1 MRLNAEFASHAV
13 GVYPRRMRIL
23 RLCSALLLV
32 GLFGT
37 IGRAAESPA
46 ISDGNLVSLD
56 VTVFDEAG
64 KQVHSTAGDKPLVYT
79 HGAQEIFPVLEKE
92 VGGLKVG
99 EEKDVTLAPK
109 DAFGDIDPTR
119 TLEVPKDK
127 VPADA
132 LKVGTMLGA
141 AGPGGQSMPVR
152 VKEIKADTVVLD
164 ANHPLAGQKL
174 RFHVK
179 VAKVEKGK
187 PPASKQ

>member
-1 MRLNAEFASHAV
+1 
-13 GVYPRRMRIL
+13 MRIL
-23 RLCSALLLV
+23 RVSSALLFVVLV
-32 GLFGT
+32 GS
-37 IGRAAESPA
+37 IARAADSLPIA
-46 ISDGNLVSLD
+46 DGNLVSLD
-56 VTVFDEAG
+56 VTVFDEGG
-64 KQVHSTAGDKPLVYT
+64 KQVHSSKGNEPLVYT
-79 HGAQEIFPVLEKE
+79 HGASEIFPVLEKAI
-92 VGGLKVG
+92 GGLKVG
-99 EEKDVTLAPK
+99 DEKDVTLAPK
-109 DAFGDIDPTR
+109 DAFGEIDPTR

-141 AGPGGQSMPVR
+141 SGPGGQSMPVR

-187 PPASKQ
+187 PAASKE